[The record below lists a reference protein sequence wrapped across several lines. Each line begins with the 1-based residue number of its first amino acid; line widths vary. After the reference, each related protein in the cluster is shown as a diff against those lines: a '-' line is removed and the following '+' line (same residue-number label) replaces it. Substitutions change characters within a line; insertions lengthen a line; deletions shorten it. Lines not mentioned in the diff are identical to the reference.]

1 MYTYNTLQ
9 ELTEKYKMVDLTE
22 IKDCPYYL
30 ITRTSLV
37 ITAHLKRE
45 LAAAG
50 VGMARPAYLGVL
62 MSLWH
67 EDGLK
72 MVELGRRAGLEPS
85 SMTGLLD
92 RMERDCLVTRQAD
105 PDDRRAYRIFLTEQ
119 GKQVKEPSLAVVER
133 TLNFVFEGVSEQ
145 DQQGIKKTLRHMLD
159 NTHRQDKR

>member
-1 MYTYNTLQ
+1 
-9 ELTEKYKMVDLTE
+9 MVNLTE
-22 IKDCPYYL
+22 IKECPYYL
-30 ITRTSLV
+30 ITRASLV

-45 LAAAG
+45 LASAG

-72 MVELGRRAGLEPS
+72 TVDLGRRAGLEPS

-105 PDDRRAYRIFLTEQ
+105 PDDRRAHLIYLTQQ
-119 GKQVKEPSLAVVER
+119 GQQVKEPSLAVVDR
-133 TLNFVFEGVSEQ
+133 TLNFIFEGVSDE
-145 DQQGIKKTLRHMLD
+145 DQERIKKILRHMLA
-159 NTHRQDKR
+159 NTHRQDKP